1 MKLTS
6 IIVDDEPLARENLS
20 MLLAEYCPEIEVLQ
34 TAGGVTEAKA
44 LIKTLKPQVVFL
56 DIRMPSGAEG
66 FDLLEEINNHPFL
79 VVFVTAFKDYAIQA
93 FNANAVYYIL
103 KPIDI
108 DDLQSAV
115 SKLIAQ
121 ATAHK
126 DDSRLVKDYL
136 LRLESLT
143 NQLKAH
149 GNIKSKRIAI
159 HHSKG
164 IRLVSPD
171 EILFVQADGNCSF
184 IQLSDKNRILDT
196 QTLKVYEDLLNTS
209 NFLRVHRSYLVNLDY
224 VKEFL
229 RDPAPTIIMQ
239 GNFRIPISRK
249 RINDFVTSI
258 SAT

>member
-20 MLLAEYCPEIEVLQ
+20 MLLAEYCPEIDVLQ
-34 TAGGVTEAKA
+34 TAGGVSEAKE
-44 LIKTLKPQVVFL
+44 LIRSLKPQVVFL

-93 FNANAVYYIL
+93 FNANAVHYIL
-103 KPIDI
+103 KPVDI

-115 SKLIAQ
+115 SKLITQ
-121 ATAHK
+121 ASEHK
-126 DDSRLVKDYL
+126 INSGLAKDYL
-136 LRLESLT
+136 LRLEALT

-149 GNIKSKRIAI
+149 GNIKNKRIAI

-164 IRLVSPD
+164 IRLVSED

-184 IQLSDKNRILDT
+184 IQLSDNSRILDT
-196 QTLKVYEDLLNTS
+196 QTLKVYEDLLTNS
-209 NFLRVHRSYLVNLDY
+209 NFLRVHRSYLINLDY

-229 RDPAPTIIMQ
+229 RDPSPTIVMQ

-258 SAT
+258 STS